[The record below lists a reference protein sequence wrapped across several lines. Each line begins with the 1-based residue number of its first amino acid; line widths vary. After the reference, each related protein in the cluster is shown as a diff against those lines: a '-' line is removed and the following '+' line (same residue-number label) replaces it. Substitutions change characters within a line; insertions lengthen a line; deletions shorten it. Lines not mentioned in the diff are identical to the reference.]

1 MYVYTHTYI
10 HILFSSYK
18 HIIIRTSTR
27 TNIMSSIACDGT
39 IDDPIPEYEV
49 LATVNE
55 DNGQKNYL
63 VYGSAY
69 FIDSANVYN
78 RCIAW
83 TNNDKKTLETL
94 IQEKLPNLLLKT
106 TKLKIHTLRPYAQFT
121 IVTPSPKEALT
132 VMQEINN
139 KAKFEKGHHNLF
151 VGNSTPLNL
160 DIVLKASCKKFQVGD
175 KVAFFSNRET
185 KLGEGR
191 NVANGEVVS
200 LDKSTMS
207 YVIKYQK
214 FLPNQEKYVT
224 SERNI
229 NTDSLWSPKKIKK
242 TFSNSPKNKNNSTY
256 NMYSGEMPMD
266 LEEDDDG
273 NSDNNNFKYNN
284 NYTNN
289 NGFNDIW
296 EDVITMQLAIEK
308 PRLQTASDRNKCL
321 QDIVKLEELL
331 SEKVET
337 CEDYQQVC
345 ELGSKIAYL
354 RWQWHAST
362 KKR

>member
-1 MYVYTHTYI
+1 M
-10 HILFSSYK
+10 L
-18 HIIIRTSTR
+18 
-27 TNIMSSIACDGT
+27 
-39 IDDPIPEYEV
+39 
-49 LATVNE
+49 
-55 DNGQKNYL
+55 
-63 VYGSAY
+63 
-69 FIDSANVYN
+69 
-78 RCIAW
+78 
-83 TNNDKKTLETL
+83 
-94 IQEKLPNLLLKT
+94 
-106 TKLKIHTLRPYAQFT
+106 
-121 IVTPSPKEALT
+121 
-132 VMQEINN
+132 
-139 KAKFEKGHHNLF
+139 
-151 VGNSTPLNL
+151 
-160 DIVLKASCKKFQVGD
+160 
-175 KVAFFSNRET
+175 FFSNRET

-229 NTDSLWSPKKIKK
+229 NTDSLWSPQKIK
-242 TFSNSPKNKNNSTY
+242 TFSNSPKNKNNSTN

-273 NSDNNNFKYNN
+273 NRDNNNFKYNN

-331 SEKVET
+331 SEKVKT

-354 RWQWHAST
+354 RWQLHAST